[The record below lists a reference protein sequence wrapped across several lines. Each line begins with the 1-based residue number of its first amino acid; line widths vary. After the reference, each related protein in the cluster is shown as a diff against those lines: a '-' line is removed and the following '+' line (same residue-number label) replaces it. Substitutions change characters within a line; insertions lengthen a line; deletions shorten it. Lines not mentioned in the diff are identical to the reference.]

1 MMLAQETEVV
11 TPNIEW
17 SLIWPLIIL
26 SIGAVLLVT
35 ITSLAPKT
43 RTNAFPA
50 WFTAA
55 CGIGAASFL
64 PFMYRRVLDEG
75 PSKVIAD
82 ALVIDAFT
90 IFITGVICAV
100 VVLVALLF
108 DSYVSR
114 EGLAGP
120 EWYVLML
127 LSAAGG
133 VLLAAADDLIVTFLG
148 LEILS
153 IAVYVLAALHLRRE
167 ASQEAGFKYFI
178 LGALSSAIFLY
189 GIALIY
195 GSTGTTR
202 ISDIGRLLDRSN
214 PAGLVPAQD
223 ASMLLLGVALLLIGF
238 GFKVSAAPF
247 HVWTPDVYEGSPSP
261 VVAFMASAVKVAGF
275 AGLLRVLVIGLGDL
289 ANDWRPLLLAMTILT
304 LLLGSFLAVVQTNVK
319 RMMAY
324 SSIAHAGFMLVGT
337 YVAGD
342 FDIEEAINGGTSV
355 LFYLFA
361 YSILVVG
368 TFATITV
375 MGRRGDDA
383 HDIDDYRGLSRQQPV
398 LAACLAVLLFA
409 QAGVP
414 FTSGFFAKFR
424 VIAAAAGSEAY
435 LLAAVAMLSAAVSA
449 FLYLRLVVSVYMA
462 DGDDEEEAPLPADVD
477 VPPVAMLVIGIATVT
492 TLVFGILPD
501 LGGNFLREAA
511 SSLLIG

>member
-1 MMLAQETEVV
+1 MLLAQAEVV
-11 TPNIEW
+11 TPNVEW
-17 SLIWPLIIL
+17 SMIWPLIIL
-26 SIGAVLLVT
+26 AIGAVLLVT
-35 ITSLAPKT
+35 ITSLWRVT

-64 PFMYRRVLDEG
+64 PFMYRRVLADG
-75 PSKVIAD
+75 PSSVIAD

-90 IFITGVICAV
+90 IFVTAVICAV
-100 VVLVALLF
+100 VVLVALMF
-108 DSYVSR
+108 DGYVSR

-153 IAVYVLAALHLRRE
+153 IAVYVLAALHLRRA

-195 GSTGTTR
+195 GATGTTR
-202 ISDIGRLLDRSN
+202 ISEIGGLLNRSN
-214 PAGLVPAQD
+214 SAGLVPAND
-223 ASMLLLGVALLLIGF
+223 ASMLLLGVAMLLVGF

-247 HVWTPDVYEGSPSP
+247 HIWTPDVYEGSPSP
-261 VVAFMASAVKVAGF
+261 VVAFMASGVKVAAF
-275 AGLLRVLVIGLGDL
+275 AGLLRVFVLGLGDL
-289 ANDWRPLLLAMTILT
+289 RDDWRPLLLAMAVLT
-304 LLLGSFLAVVQTNVK
+304 LVLGSFLAVVQTNVK

-342 FDIEEAINGGTSV
+342 GDPANALMGGSSV

-361 YSILVVG
+361 YSILVIG
-368 TFATITV
+368 TFATVTV

-383 HDIDDYRGLSRQQPV
+383 HNIDDYRGLARQQPV
-398 LAACLAVLLFA
+398 MAACLAILLFA

-424 VIAAAAGSEAY
+424 VIAAAAGSDAY
-435 LLAAVAMLSAAVSA
+435 FLAGVAMLSAAVSA
-449 FLYLRLVVSVYMA
+449 FLYLRLVVAVYLA
-462 DGDDEEEAPLPADVD
+462 GGEGDDEPIASIDVD
-477 VPPVAMLVIGIATVT
+477 VPPVAMLVIGVATVT
-492 TLVFGILPD
+492 TVVFGILPGI
-501 LGGNFLREAA
+501 GGNFLREAA
-511 SSLLIG
+511 FSLLG

>member
-1 MMLAQETEVV
+1 MMLAQEVV

-17 SLIWPLIIL
+17 SLIWPLTIL
-26 SIGAVLLVT
+26 SIGAILLVT
-35 ITSLAPKT
+35 ITSLAPST
-43 RTNAFPA
+43 RSNAFPA

-64 PFMYRRVLDEG
+64 PFMYRRVLADG

-90 IFITGVICAV
+90 IFITAVICAV

-108 DSYVSR
+108 DGYVSR

-127 LSAAGG
+127 LSASGG

-153 IAVYVLAALHLRRE
+153 IAVYVLAALHLRRS

-178 LGALSSAIFLY
+178 LGALSSAVFLY
-189 GIALIY
+189 GIAMIY

-202 ISDIGRLLDRSN
+202 ISDISRLLDRTN
-214 PAGLVPAQD
+214 PAGLVPAED
-223 ASMLLLGVALLLIGF
+223 ASMLLLGVAMLLIGF

-247 HVWTPDVYEGSPSP
+247 HIWTPDVYEGAPSP

-275 AGLLRVLVIGLGDL
+275 AGLLRVLILGLGEL
-289 ANDWRPLLLAMTILT
+289 RNDWRPLLLAMTILT

-342 FDIEEAINGGTSV
+342 GDVDKAITGGTSV

-383 HDIDDYRGLSRQQPV
+383 HEIDDYRGLARQQPV
-398 LAACLAVLLFA
+398 MAACLAILLFA

-424 VIAAAAGSEAY
+424 VIAAAAGSDAY
-435 LLAAVAMLSAAVSA
+435 LLAAIAMLSAAVSA
-449 FLYLRLVVSVYMA
+449 FLYLRLVVSVYLA
-462 DGDDEEEAPLPADVD
+462 DAHDEDDAEKPAAVE
-477 VPPVAMLVIGIATVT
+477 VPPAAMLVIGVSTVIT
-492 TLVFGILPD
+492 VVFGVLPGI
-501 LGGNFLREAA
+501 GGNFLREAA
-511 SSLLIG
+511 LSLLG